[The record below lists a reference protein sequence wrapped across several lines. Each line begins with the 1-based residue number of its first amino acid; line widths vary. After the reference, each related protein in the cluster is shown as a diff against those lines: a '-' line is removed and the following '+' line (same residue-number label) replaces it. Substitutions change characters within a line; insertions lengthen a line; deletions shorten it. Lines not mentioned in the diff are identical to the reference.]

1 MISSLLTSTGLGI
14 GAGINAYATLLV
26 FGLLSRW
33 EPWLFHDELATF
45 FAKTPVLIVIGV
57 LYLIEFVADKIP
69 TVDHV
74 WDIVHTFIRPVA
86 GAVVAFAAV
95 SNQIPRG
102 AVIVATILAGS
113 AALGAH
119 ATKAT
124 VRGISTATTGG
135 LGNPILSLIEDVL
148 AFVSAIVAIFLPW
161 LVLAVLVVLVL
172 FVLRV
177 SWFGRPEARIKN
189 NEPRTTSHEPR

>member
-1 MISSLLTSTGLGI
+1 MISSLLTSTGLGV

-26 FGLLSRW
+26 FGLLARW
-33 EPWLFHDELATF
+33 QPWLFHDDLATF

-69 TVDHV
+69 TVDHI
-74 WDIVHTFIRPVA
+74 WDLVHTVIRPAA

-148 AFVSAIVAIFLPW
+148 AFISAIVAIFLPW
-161 LVLAVLVVLVL
+161 LVLVLFALLVVLVVRGSL
-172 FVLRV
+172 FVR
-177 SWFGRPEARIKN
+177 SKQQ
-189 NEPRTTSHEPR
+189 TTSNVQR

>member
-1 MISSLLTSTGLGI
+1 VISSLLTSAGLGI

-26 FGLLSRW
+26 FGLLARW
-33 EPWLFHDELATF
+33 QPWLFHDDLATF
-45 FAKTPVLIVIGV
+45 FAKTPVLMVIGA

-74 WDIVHTFIRPVA
+74 WDVIHTLIRPAA

-148 AFVSAIVAIFLPW
+148 AFFSAFAAILLPW
-161 LVLAVLVVLVL
+161 LILVF
-172 FVLRV
+172 FVVGGLCFVFWR
-177 SWFGRPEARIKN
+177 SRRADNFSK
-189 NEPRTTSHEPR
+189 S

>member
-1 MISSLLTSTGLGI
+1 VISSLLTSAGLGI

-26 FGLLSRW
+26 FGLLARW
-33 EPWLFHDELATF
+33 QPWLFHDDLATF
-45 FAKTPVLIVIGV
+45 FARTPVLIVIGV

-69 TVDHV
+69 TVDHI
-74 WDIVHTFIRPVA
+74 WDIIHTFIRPVA
-86 GAVVAFAAV
+86 GALVAFAAV
-95 SNQIPRG
+95 SNQIPHG

-148 AFVSAIVAIFLPW
+148 AFISAIVAIFLPW
-161 LVLAVLVVLVL
+161 LVLVLFVLLVVLVL
-172 FVLRV
+172 RA
-177 SWFGRPEARIKN
+177 SSFGRRQPRTTN
-189 NEPRTTSHEPR
+189 NEPL